1 MIPAW
6 RIAKRAHAKAAF
18 SGEGARIAGGRWNF
32 PGGAVVYASST
43 LALAAMET
51 FVHLGEEALGI
62 AFVYFR
68 IEIPDFVSIARC
80 DRAPRGWRGEPPDE
94 ASMRYGSDWL
104 RESKS
109 AVLDVPSA
117 IVQVERN
124 LLLNPRHP
132 DFAKLIISRPKA
144 FTFDPRMW
152 KS

>member
-1 MIPAW
+1 
-6 RIAKRAHAKAAF
+6 
-18 SGEGARIAGGRWNF
+18 
-32 PGGAVVYASST
+32 
-43 LALAAMET
+43 
-51 FVHLGEEALGI
+51 
-62 AFVYFR
+62 
-68 IEIPDFVSIARC
+68 
-80 DRAPRGWRGEPPDE
+80 
-94 ASMRYGSDWL
+94 MRYGSDWL

>member
-6 RIAKRAHAKAAF
+6 RITKRAHAKVAF
-18 SGEGARIAGGRWNF
+18 SGEGARIAGGRWNL
-32 PGGAVVYASST
+32 PGGTVVYASST
-43 LALAAMET
+43 LALAALET
-51 FVHLGEEALGI
+51 FVHLGEEGLGI

-68 IEIPDFVSIARC
+68 IEIPDSVSIARC
-80 DRAPRGWRGEPPDE
+80 DRAPRGWRAEPPGEP
-94 ASMRYGSDWL
+94 SMRYGSDWL
-104 RESKS
+104 RESRS